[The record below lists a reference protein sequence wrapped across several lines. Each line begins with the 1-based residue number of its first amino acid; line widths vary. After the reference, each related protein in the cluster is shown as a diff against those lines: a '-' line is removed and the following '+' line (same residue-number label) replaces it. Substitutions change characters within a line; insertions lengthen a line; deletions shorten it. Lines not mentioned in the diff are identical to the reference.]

1 MNRTEQ
7 GNTFA
12 WITTHTST
20 NFCKVLHYIQIIIM
34 QYYLIWRSILSS
46 FFATLSYNISLY
58 DVFPSDTLYTMY
70 FQVNLSAADLL
81 STLWCPLHRWV
92 SRRHG
97 KCRLL
102 KYDANEDNDHGIKT
116 MIFVFLVCLLSW
128 LRSIYCQRSFARSQH
143 STPLSALLHR

>member
-20 NFCKVLHYIQIIIM
+20 NFCKVLHYIQIM

-58 DVFPSDTLYTMY
+58 DVFPSNTLYTMY